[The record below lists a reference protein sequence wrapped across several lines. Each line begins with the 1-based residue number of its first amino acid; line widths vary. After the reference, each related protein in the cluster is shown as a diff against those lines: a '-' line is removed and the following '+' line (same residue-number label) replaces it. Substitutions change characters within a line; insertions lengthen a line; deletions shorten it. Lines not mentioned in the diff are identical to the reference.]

1 MPKTCTHPHHEW
13 TRVPCQPKQSWCTTC
28 AHNQNLKKK
37 EQKKKNQ
44 INISSNSNSI
54 PENLHQAQCLNNKP
68 WIHLKIMKVEYNF
81 EWKCLPPLH
90 TCWNAHNV
98 LDSIGEM
105 AWGGIKPQ
113 Y

>member
-1 MPKTCTHPHHEW
+1 M
-13 TRVPCQPKQSWCTTC
+13 
-28 AHNQNLKKK
+28 
-37 EQKKKNQ
+37 
-44 INISSNSNSI
+44 
-54 PENLHQAQCLNNKP
+54 
-68 WIHLKIMKVEYNF
+68 KIMKAEYNF

-90 TCWNAHNV
+90 ICWNAHNV